1 MRTQL
6 NTLVFDKTL
15 RRKDAT
21 IAPRAKT
28 GPDTPAPPPAKPSK
42 PQKPPRVGRKA
53 STAPNQPRAGEAEP
67 LIDAKGISA
76 TGQTPPN
83 RAAVSRV
90 AAPPPA
96 TAAQATES
104 GDSSALSSRSAVL
117 NLFSVDV
124 DRISDFAT
132 WAYCAIDAPV
142 ELIIGTYFLY
152 RLLGSA
158 ALIGVAVNI
167 VFVPANHLASSAF
180 ARTQDRLMDARDRR
194 IALVTEVLQSVRT
207 VKAFAW
213 EEPFES
219 ARARGNGADPSE
231 RCMEGRAKEL
241 QEQRNNYALEIA
253 FDALWSLSPVISV
266 VVAFLVYTKIQ
277 GHVLTPS
284 IAFTSFGP

>member
-21 IAPRAKT
+21 IAPRAKS
-28 GPDTPAPPPAKPSK
+28 GPDDTPAPPPAKPSSK
-42 PQKPPRVGRKA
+42 PQKPPRPGRKA
-53 STAPNQPRAGEAEP
+53 SAGPNKPRDDEAEP

-76 TGQTPPN
+76 TGTTPPN

-90 AAPPPA
+90 AAPPPP
-96 TAAQATES
+96 TAVQAIDS
-104 GDSSALSSRSAVL
+104 SDSDSSALSSRGAVL

-132 WAYCAIDAPV
+132 WAYSAIDAPV

-158 ALIGVAVNI
+158 ALIGIAINV

-219 ARARGNGADPSE
+219 ACGPS
-231 RCMEGRAKEL
+231 
-241 QEQRNNYALEIA
+241 
-253 FDALWSLSPVISV
+253 
-266 VVAFLVYTKIQ
+266 
-277 GHVLTPS
+277 
-284 IAFTSFGP
+284 